1 MIFFFELFEMLVVLM
16 CRRCFGVEES
26 RLAEKE
32 RFYLK
37 SVVPVLGHVLRIE
50 GRRPKLKGFAVF
62 PEAEGAR
69 QCDEERAFPISRCF
83 SKPI

>member
-1 MIFFFELFEMLVVLM
+1 MLVVLM
-16 CRRCFGVEES
+16 CRRRFGVEES

-69 QCDEERAFPISRCF
+69 QRDKERAFPISRCF